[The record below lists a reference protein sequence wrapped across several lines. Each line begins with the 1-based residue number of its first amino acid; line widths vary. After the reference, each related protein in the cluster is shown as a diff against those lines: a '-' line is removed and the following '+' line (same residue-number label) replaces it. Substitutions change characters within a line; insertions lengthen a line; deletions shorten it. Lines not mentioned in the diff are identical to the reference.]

1 MRPERLLVKL
11 PVPVPSDVLVLNE
24 IVGPEEVLQQTPRAV
39 IVEPPSEVVTPPDTA
54 VVEPIEAIAFV
65 KSTGTVG
72 VVTYATVTHLLKSPE
87 NKTLMDSFLK
97 KFLYPTK

>member
-1 MRPERLLVKL
+1 VRPERLLVKL

-72 VVTYATVTHLLKSPE
+72 VVTTAEEVNVT
-87 NKTLMDSFLK
+87 SF
-97 KFLYPTK
+97 P